1 MKTAIDPGA
10 GFCFGVKRAIQ
21 LAEEKLA
28 DGKEFFSL
36 GQIVHNKEEEIRLN
50 KLGMSTIDQ
59 SRLDELHNS
68 RILLR
73 AHGEPP
79 ETYLKALQ
87 QGLEVTDATCKVVLK
102 IQEKVKKL
110 WLDREKD
117 DRQIVIV
124 GKNNHPEVI
133 GLAGNAGNQAIVVE
147 TISDLEKVDTTRP
160 VYLFAQT
167 TADEDIFEEVKTE
180 IEIRLKQQNS
190 APGSKLFITNSIC
203 SHVKNRKK
211 QIVDFARKHDLII
224 FVGDKNSSNSRYLFN
239 LCQKINTNSF
249 FVENESMIR
258 EEWLNGQNSIGITGA
273 TSTPI
278 WLLKKIEHKINP
290 LKKD

>member
-10 GFCFGVKRAIQ
+10 GFCLGVKRAIQ

-36 GQIVHNKEEEIRLN
+36 GQIVHNKQEELRLN
-50 KLGMSTIDQ
+50 KLGMGTIDQ

-79 ETYLKALQ
+79 ETYLKARQ

-102 IQEKVKKL
+102 LQEKIKKL

-124 GKNNHPEVI
+124 GKNGHPEVK

-147 TISDLEKVDTTRP
+147 TISDLKKVDTTRP

-167 TADEDIFEEVKTE
+167 TADEDFFEEIKMEV
-180 IEIRLKQQNS
+180 EIRIKQQNS
-190 APGSKLFITNSIC
+190 ATGSRLFVTNSIC
-203 SHVKNRKK
+203 NHVSNRKK

-258 EEWLNGQNSIGITGA
+258 EEWLNGKNSVGITGA
-273 TSTPI
+273 TSAPI
-278 WLLKKIEHKINP
+278 WLMKKIEHRINP
-290 LKKD
+290 LKTD